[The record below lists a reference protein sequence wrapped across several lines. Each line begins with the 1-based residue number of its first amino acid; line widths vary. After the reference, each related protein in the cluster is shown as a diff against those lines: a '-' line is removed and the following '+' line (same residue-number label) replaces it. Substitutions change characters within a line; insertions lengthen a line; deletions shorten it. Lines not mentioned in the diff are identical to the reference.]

1 MKETLMFRSMNLQ
14 FVFKSSVVLA
24 ASAFVSAA
32 LANSPVGQWHSID
45 DKTGELKSMVV
56 IVEQQGVLKGRVE
69 KLLRKDADQNA
80 KCEKCS
86 DDRKNL
92 PVIGLEIIRGAK
104 KASGK
109 NVWEDGEILDPE
121 NGKTYGLRLT
131 PIENGAKLEVRGSIG
146 PFGRTQTWVRVPGAN

>member
-1 MKETLMFRSMNLQ
+1 MNQ
-14 FVFKSSVVLA
+14 TSLA
-24 ASAFVSAA
+24 LKLFQCSAFVLVIAGATSA
-32 LANSPVGQWHSID
+32 LANSPVGQWHTID
-45 DKTGELKSMVV
+45 DKTGEPKSLVV
-56 IVEQQGVLKGRVE
+56 IAEQQGVMRGRVE
-69 KLLRKDADQNA
+69 KILRKDADPNA

-92 PVIGLEIIRGAK
+92 PILGMEIIRGAK

-131 PIENGAKLEVRGSIG
+131 PIENGAKLEVRGSMG
-146 PFGRTQTWVRVPGAN
+146 PFGRTQTWVRVP

>member
-1 MKETLMFRSMNLQ
+1 MKQKSLAKQ
-14 FVFKSSVVLA
+14 FFQFSVLLA
-24 ASAFVSAA
+24 ASATASLAM
-32 LANSPVGQWHSID
+32 ANSPVGQGHTID
-45 DKTGELKSMVV
+45 DKTGEPKSLVV
-56 IVEQQGVLKGRVE
+56 IAEHQGVMRGRVE
-69 KLLRKDADQNA
+69 KILRKDADPSA
-80 KCEKCS
+80 KCDKCS

-92 PVIGLEIIRGAK
+92 PILGMEIIRGAK

-146 PFGRTQTWVRVPGAN
+146 PFGRTQTWVRVP

>member
-1 MKETLMFRSMNLQ
+1 MNKKSLVSQLLQ
-14 FVFKSSVVLA
+14 CSALVLA
-24 ASAFVSAA
+24 LVGATAA
-32 LANSPVGQWHSID
+32 MANSPVGQWHSID
-45 DKTGELKSMVV
+45 DSTGELKSMVV
-56 IVEQQGVLKGRVE
+56 ITEQQGVIRGRVE
-69 KLLRKDADQNA
+69 KILRKDADLSA

-92 PVIGLEIIRGAK
+92 PILGMEIIRGAK

-146 PFGRTQTWVRVPGAN
+146 PFGRTQTWVRVP